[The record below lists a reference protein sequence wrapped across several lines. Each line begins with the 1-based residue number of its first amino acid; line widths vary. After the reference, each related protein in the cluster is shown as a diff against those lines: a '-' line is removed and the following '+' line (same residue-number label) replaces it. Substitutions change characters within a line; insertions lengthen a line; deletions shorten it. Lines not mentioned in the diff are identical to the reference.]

1 MQGMTGHMAVA
12 TAVKNSSVDV
22 VAGYPITPQS
32 EIVELIAKFIADGKM
47 DCEYIPVESEH
58 SALSALIG
66 AGACGVRTFTASCGP
81 GVALF
86 HELIPCA
93 AGLRLPIVTA
103 ITNRSYSAPISIWS
117 DHTDA
122 LAQRDSGAIQMF
134 CESNQEAHDSTIMA
148 YKVCENKN
156 VLLPSLVSLDGFI
169 LSHVVEA
176 VNPLNNETVESFL
189 PELDLEYVLDSE
201 NPYTLGPVAVPDV
214 YMEFKYQQEMAM
226 DNAMEVIKK
235 TFKEFEKLT
244 GRKYDLIEEYQ
255 TDDAETVILTIGA
268 ITTTARLIV
277 DELRKKGKKVGLI
290 KLKVFRPFPKEELKK
305 ILSGFEKVG
314 VIDKNISFG
323 SGGIVAHEVKS
334 CLYDLEDKPTVKN
347 FIVGL
352 GGRDVTYDDFRAI
365 FKLLEDSNSKE
376 ITWIGVN
383 L

>member
-22 VAGYPITPQS
+22 VAAYPITPQS
-32 EIVELIAKFIADGKM
+32 EIVEIIAKFIADGEM

-58 SALSALIG
+58 SALSAVIG
-66 AGACGVRTFTASCGP
+66 ASACGVRTFTASCGP

-93 AGLRLPIVTA
+93 SGLRLPIVTA

-117 DHTDA
+117 DHIDA

-134 CESNQEAHDSTIMA
+134 CESNQEAHDSVIMA
-148 YKVCENKN
+148 YKICENKN
-156 VLLPSLVSLDGFI
+156 VLLPAMVSLDGFI
-169 LSHVVEA
+169 LSHTVEP
-176 VNPLNNETVESFL
+176 VNPLDNETIECFL
-189 PELDLEYVLDSE
+189 PELDLEYKLDPES
-201 NPYTLGPVAVPDV
+201 PYTLGPVGGPNI
-214 YMEFKYQQEMAM
+214 YMELKYQQEQ
-226 DNAMEVIKK
+226 AMENARIVMEK
-235 TFKEFEKLT
+235 TFKEFEELT
-244 GRKYDLIEEYQ
+244 GRKYEFIEEYR
-255 TDDAETVILTIGA
+255 TEDAEIVILTMGA
-268 ITTTARLIV
+268 ITTTARFIV
-277 DELRKKGKKVGLI
+277 DELRKEGKKVGLI

-305 ILSGFEKVG
+305 ILSRFEKIG

-334 CLYDLEDKPTVKN
+334 CLYDLDSKPIVKN

-352 GGRDVTYDDFRAI
+352 GGRDVTYDDFRTI
-365 FKLLEDSNSKE
+365 FRLLEDNNPKE